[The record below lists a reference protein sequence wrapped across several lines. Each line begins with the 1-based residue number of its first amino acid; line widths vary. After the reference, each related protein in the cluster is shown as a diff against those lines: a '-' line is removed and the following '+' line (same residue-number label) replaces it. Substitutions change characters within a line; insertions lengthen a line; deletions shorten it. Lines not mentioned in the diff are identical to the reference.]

1 MANALLEQAKDLL
14 NDMSSFEAQ
23 KNYLGSVSMACVIE
37 DEEPYKVYNTACF
50 HPFLSWRGHA
60 NYLVFWP
67 FSRKKFKSK
76 YPNPSVK
83 AINTKISKDEKEFIK
98 YIIKRSV
105 FAKCFV
111 TKSFR
116 TVWNK
121 GAILD
126 TKFSAQMVYSAASSI
141 RLVSEYPYIIENWN
155 VFREFVDDDVAFIF
169 AHFFMK
175 DAKGNYNQKT
185 CFGGGH
191 TWINTKDRFGKIELR
206 NILNRH
212 IPMKKNLPSFKEKPD
227 YRNATRLW
235 SEGNWNDKYEPV
247 PNHQKIEWPEGDV
260 VANYGRRWGSII
272 DPNIRYKAETI
283 GTVLNKMLEINHV

>member
-1 MANALLEQAKDLL
+1 MANDLLKQAKNLL
-14 NDMSSFEAQ
+14 NDMSSMEVI
-23 KNYLGSVSMACVIE
+23 KDYLGAVSMACVIE
-37 DEEPYKVYNTACF
+37 DKEPYKVYNTACF
-50 HPFLSWRGHA
+50 HPFLSWKGHA
-60 NYLVFWP
+60 DYLIFWT
-67 FSRKKFKSK
+67 FAKKKYEHK
-76 YPNPSVK
+76 YPNIVK
-83 AINTKISKDEKEFIK
+83 EINTKITKNEKEFIK
-98 YIIKRSV
+98 YIVKRSV

-227 YRNATRLW
+227 YRDATRLW
-235 SEGNWNDKYEPV
+235 SEGNWNNRYKPV
-247 PNHQKIEWPEGDV
+247 PNHQKIEWPEGDEIDDTS
-260 VANYGRRWGSII
+260 RWSSSSLIG
-272 DPNIRYKAETI
+272 YKEKTI
-283 GTVLNKMLEINHV
+283 ETVLNKMLEINHV